1 MKEVLVSWAFRDHSN
16 HQRGDCHGLYFY
28 HDWYDEDDLQID
40 EWLTS
45 CEAWFAGVMGGHL
58 GHDVSYGTIEH
69 LWWLKSH
76 AKHILTFIQQPSVEN
91 AAEGEVVGLLFILWS
106 FREFVPELQ
115 RNYDHR
121 SIELPSLYRDVASNM
136 VWLQS
141 SYLLFRATHNGFLPN
156 CKHCPAW

>member
-69 LWWLKSH
+69 LSWLKSH
-76 AKHILTFIQQPSVEN
+76 AKHILTFIQQLSV
-91 AAEGEVVGLLFILWS
+91 AGLLNDFPVKYAICIHVVYIS
-106 FREFVPELQ
+106 CHF
-115 RNYDHR
+115 
-121 SIELPSLYRDVASNM
+121 
-136 VWLQS
+136 
-141 SYLLFRATHNGFLPN
+141 ATP
-156 CKHCPAW
+156 